1 MNAKKMIGIFSFALL
16 LATLSSSFAEVPKAG
31 SGLDAANFVPMR
43 ERVQIMQRFWE
54 WKKENVLPMVMRE
67 QGVDMWIVRNDE
79 EPLYRQTSYREHP
92 VYNSLLPANHEGQVR
107 PSKHEGKR
115 SGLPEFLMF
124 FDMGSEIEYV
134 EPENLEDILRL
145 VAERDP
151 ERIAISQK
159 NLYIRR
165 QNFGDTSQLSIV
177 TSDEM
182 QQALGSEYEGRTVD
196 SWELGI
202 LWLSI
207 MGPEQVGMYRYVQAV
222 QNDILAE
229 AFSNKVIIPNLTTT
243 DDVNWWIRHRYRDLH
258 LDIDNNPGV
267 DLWRRPSKIAEYEA
281 SAEHFRGGLAG
292 NWRTNGENVIIRR
305 GDVVTVDT
313 DIMMLGVETDSHQH
327 AYVLLEGE
335 TDVPA
340 ELKKALRVVNEIQDE
355 YRKVFK
361 VGMTAVEI
369 REAGDKIPRHPSIIK
384 SSLAFHPPP
393 MFIRRFTANDL
404 QFSRG
409 TYVAGIGSGY
419 KQHPLLSSTLGL
431 HYNMIFAYEPHTTVA
446 VPGWSEDGLEIGVG
460 QLAVFTENG
469 IEYLDRPMLQWHVV
483 K

>member
-1 MNAKKMIGIFSFALL
+1 M
-16 LATLSSSFAEVPKAG
+16 
-31 SGLDAANFVPMR
+31 
-43 ERVQIMQRFWE
+43 
-54 WKKENVLPMVMRE
+54 
-67 QGVDMWIVRNDE
+67 
-79 EPLYRQTSYREHP
+79 
-92 VYNSLLPANHEGQVR
+92 
-107 PSKHEGKR
+107 
-115 SGLPEFLMF
+115 
-124 FDMGSEIEYV
+124 
-134 EPENLEDILRL
+134 
-145 VAERDP
+145 
-151 ERIAISQK
+151 
-159 NLYIRR
+159 
-165 QNFGDTSQLSIV
+165 
-177 TSDEM
+177 
-182 QQALGSEYEGRTVD
+182 
-196 SWELGI
+196 
-202 LWLSI
+202 
-207 MGPEQVGMYRYVQAV
+207 
-222 QNDILAE
+222 
-229 AFSNKVIIPNLTTT
+229 
-243 DDVNWWIRHRYRDLH
+243 
-258 LDIDNNPGV
+258 
-267 DLWRRPSKIAEYEA
+267 
-281 SAEHFRGGLAG
+281 
-292 NWRTNGENVIIRR
+292 
-305 GDVVTVDT
+305 
-313 DIMMLGVETDSHQH
+313 
-327 AYVLLEGE
+327 LLEGE